1 MCASLT
7 QQGGGEEGVLV
18 LSVVIVQGGAVLL
31 QGGPLQPLL
40 VPVVILI
47 FVVVVVFLLVVVAT
61 LYYSPKRE
69 CKIKECMRNGI
80 QRLRLGSDLFGKPY
94 SGAAHVLAV
103 NNSLVLPSGA
113 IFLLEK
119 IWAFN
124 FTHQFKRNRQ

>member
-1 MCASLT
+1 MEKARLRLKMTWIKVTDRRHRHGCN
-7 QQGGGEEGVLV
+7 
-18 LSVVIVQGGAVLL
+18 
-31 QGGPLQPLL
+31 
-40 VPVVILI
+40 
-47 FVVVVVFLLVVVAT
+47 